1 MGAEHDFFGFQH
13 CHTGQRHVNGHL
25 ITVKVCVEG
34 GTDQRVNLDG
44 VSFNEHR
51 HECLDSQSVQRGG
64 PVDHDRPV
72 FDNIF

>member
-44 VSFNEHR
+44 VPLDKHG
-51 HECLDSQSVQRGG
+51 HECLDS
-64 PVDHDRPV
+64 
-72 FDNIF
+72 